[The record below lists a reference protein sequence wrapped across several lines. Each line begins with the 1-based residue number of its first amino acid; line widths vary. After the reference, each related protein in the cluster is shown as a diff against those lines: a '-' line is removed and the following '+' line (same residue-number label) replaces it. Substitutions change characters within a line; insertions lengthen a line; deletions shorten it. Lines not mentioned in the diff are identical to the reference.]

1 MGEGLFIPLETR
13 GFADKV
19 LEELEAERM
28 NDGQTAHAQWPV
40 LLGIDDE
47 GRVEAWIATR
57 PGCVVFAPG
66 EARALRQ
73 IPAAAAEYDAWV
85 SRWGLD
91 GIWNMPSVQQPLRER
106 QTGVWV
112 LERVPVDEP
121 VVQGNTAAFFRWDE
135 ERPGDDEIEATLR
148 LLAAS
153 RQELLGTLR
162 RCLPD
167 RLSVR
172 PGGGQRTVEDIVRHV
187 ATVEWWYMSRIVLF
201 PRPRDGEYPEDLEG
215 LLAWTRHRVA
225 DRLRRL
231 SDEERSRVSVP
242 DPESGERWSA
252 RKVLRRLIYHELYHL
267 RQLRRALPV

>member
-1 MGEGLFIPLETR
+1 LPQGPGVWCARPTKPEPCGRFPRRPRSMTR
-13 GFADKV
+13 GCPAGAWTESGTC
-19 LEELEAERM
+19 LRC
-28 NDGQTAHAQWPV
+28 NSRC
-40 LLGIDDE
+40 
-47 GRVEAWIATR
+47 GRAKRAFRCCSGFRWVSPWSRATR
-57 PGCVVFAPG
+57 RRFSGGTRKGPAMTKLRRRCGC
-66 EARALRQ
+66 LR
-73 IPAAAAEYDAWV
+73 
-85 SRWGLD
+85 R
-91 GIWNMPSVQQPLRER
+91 
-106 QTGVWV
+106 
-112 LERVPVDEP
+112 RVR
-121 VVQGNTAAFFRWDE
+121 NCW
-135 ERPGDDEIEATLR
+135 
-148 LLAAS
+148 
-153 RQELLGTLR
+153 GTLR

-201 PRPRDGEYPEDLEG
+201 PWPRDGEYPEDLEG